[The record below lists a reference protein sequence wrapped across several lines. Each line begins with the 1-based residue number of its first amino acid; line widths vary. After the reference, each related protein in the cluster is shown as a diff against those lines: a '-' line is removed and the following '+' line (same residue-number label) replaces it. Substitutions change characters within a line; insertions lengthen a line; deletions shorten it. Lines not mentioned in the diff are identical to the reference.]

1 MIITLTSH
9 EINIDIDNFSCN
21 LENEVLNK
29 LVSENLSRKKTAS
42 YKLFINNRELRLVCP
57 LLKNEQNKTVVIWPS
72 FKLPFRKYPVYVYLY
87 AVALYLSSNLS
98 MRNTASF
105 VRNTFGLDKFSHSTI
120 SRALKKLST
129 IVDTLSDII
138 SGYVNNSDEDKK
150 LVERKN
156 WDTERCKKYKQ
167 LLSILVPVLNKGKM
181 IQYGSFLNYI
191 YFNNSLKFVI

>member
-21 LENEVLNK
+21 LESEVLNK

-57 LLKNEQNKTVVIWPS
+57 LLKNEQSKNVVIWPS

-87 AVALYLSSNLS
+87 AVALYLSSDLS

-105 VRNTFGLDKFSHSTI
+105 VRNAFGLDKFSHSTI

-138 SGYVNNSDEDKK
+138 SGHVNNNEEDKK

-156 WDTERCKKYKQ
+156 
-167 LLSILVPVLNKGKM
+167 SAV
-181 IQYGSFLNYI
+181 
-191 YFNNSLKFVI
+191 SLQNLEFIDFTDFAQI

>member
-21 LENEVLNK
+21 LESEVLNK

-57 LLKNEQNKTVVIWPS
+57 LLKNEQSKNVVIWPS

-87 AVALYLSSNLS
+87 AVALYLSSDLS

-105 VRNTFGLDKFSHSTI
+105 VRNAFRLDKFSHSTI

-138 SGYVNNSDEDKK
+138 SGHVNNNEEDKK

-156 WDTERCKKYKQ
+156 WDTDRCKKYNQ
-167 LLSILVPVLNKGKM
+167 LLSILVPVLDKGKM

>member
-21 LENEVLNK
+21 LENEVLNR

-87 AVALYLSSNLS
+87 AVALYLSSDLS

-105 VRNTFGLDKFSHSTI
+105 VRNAFGLDKFSHSTI

-129 IVDTLSDII
+129 IVDALSDII